1 MPAMPAIDSLL
12 TWPSLVWVVAV
23 MVVGALAHGTMGFG
37 FPLIVTPLIALAT
50 DIHSAVVV
58 SLLPNIAVNLVSVVR
73 GGRWRASIAPHWPVA
88 VYVVIGTALG
98 TRLLLLARPEP
109 LQLLLAAMIVVFLWQ
124 SRIRVSQGSWLA
136 RHARASAAFFGL
148 LAGVMSGSVNVAV
161 PPLVIYFMALGLPAV
176 AMTQILNLCFLAGR
190 ATQAATLGL
199 SSEIALSTWLATLP
213 LTAISLAALFVGMR
227 LQRRIDPD
235 VFRGLLRKGLWLMAV
250 ALAAQA
256 LLHIARM

>member
-1 MPAMPAIDSLL
+1 MPAIDSLL
-12 TWPSLVWVVAV
+12 AWPSLVGVVAV
-23 MVVGALAHGTMGFG
+23 MVIGGLAHGTMGFG
-37 FPLIVTPLIALAT
+37 YPLLVTPLIALTA
-50 DIHSAVVV
+50 DIHAAVVV
-58 SLLPNIAVNLVSVVR
+58 SLLPNVAVNLVSVLR
-73 GGRWRASIAPHWPVA
+73 GGRWRASIALHWPVA
-88 VYVVIGTALG
+88 VYVVIGTVLG

-109 LQLLLAAMIVVFLWQ
+109 LQLLLAVMIVVYLWQ
-124 SRIRVSQGSWLA
+124 SRIHFSQGSWLA
-136 RHARASAAFFGL
+136 RHARLSAALFGL

-161 PPLVIYFMALGLPAV
+161 PPLVIYFMALGLPAM

-199 SSEIALSTWLATLP
+199 SGEVALSTWLATLP
-213 LTAISLAALFVGMR
+213 LTAVSLVALFIGMR

-256 LLHIARM
+256 LLHIARV